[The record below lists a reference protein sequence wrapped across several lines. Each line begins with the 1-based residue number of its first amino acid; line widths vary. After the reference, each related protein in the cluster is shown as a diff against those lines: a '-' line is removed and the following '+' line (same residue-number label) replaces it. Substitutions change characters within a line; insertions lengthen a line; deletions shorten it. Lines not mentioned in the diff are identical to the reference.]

1 MANVSSSNGLEKHPK
16 LRFKGF
22 SEPWTSISFGELF
35 TYLPNNT
42 LSRAELNYE
51 SGEYQNVH
59 YGDVLIKYGPVLDA
73 TTDGLPF
80 ITEYN
85 DKNAHKQLLQ
95 SGDVIIADTAE
106 DEAVGKATEIINV
119 GKRKVVSGLHTI
131 ACRPRVEMA
140 PTYLGFYINSETYHQ
155 QLYSLMQG
163 VKVLSISKSNIEGT
177 TLCYPTEAEQQKICD
192 LLNLIELRIVK
203 QRQLIEH
210 LKKYKRGVSIAVF
223 DRKLSLAKNS
233 PSWIK
238 TTVGEICKIT
248 MGQSPDSESYN
259 TDQIGIP
266 LVQGNADMKNRIT
279 YPQRYT
285 NKPTKV
291 CDEGSII
298 LSVRAPVGSVGRA
311 DRKVCLGRGV
321 CAINAD
327 NNDFLYY
334 FFERYEPY
342 WKRIE
347 QGGTFTAISGD
358 DIADMPIDYPSFDE
372 RRLIANFLK
381 KIDNHITA
389 EENALNQ
396 LVTMKNGILQ
406 QMFI

>member
-1 MANVSSSNGLEKHPK
+1 M
-16 LRFKGF
+16 
-22 SEPWTSISFGELF
+22 
-35 TYLPNNT
+35 
-42 LSRAELNYE
+42 
-51 SGEYQNVH
+51 
-59 YGDVLIKYGPVLDA
+59 LIKYGPVLDA

-210 LKKYKRGVSIAVF
+210 LKKYKRGVSNKIFSEADKWDQVGFLDVF
-223 DRKLSLAKNS
+223 STVSDKPYQVTTSEYYEFGTYEVVDQGKNDIVGYNNDES
-233 PSWIK
+233 KVFYTVPIIVYGDH
-238 TTVGEICKIT
+238 TTVIKFRNTPFIVGGDGVKLLTTNTNNNLQYLYYALC
-248 MGQSPDSESYN
+248 QYN
-259 TDQIGIP
+259 VQPEGYKRHFSIVKNLNIPIPSIKEQQIIAET
-266 LVQGNADMKNRIT
+266 LATLDMKI
-279 YPQRYT
+279 Q
-285 NKPTKV
+285 KES
-291 CDEGSII
+291 CLLEI
-298 LSVRAPVGSVGRA
+298 LLTQKKA
-311 DRKVCLGRGV
+311 
-321 CAINAD
+321 
-327 NNDFLYY
+327 FLQ
-334 FFERYEPY
+334 
-342 WKRIE
+342 K
-347 QGGTFTAISGD
+347 
-358 DIADMPIDYPSFDE
+358 
-372 RRLIANFLK
+372 L
-381 KIDNHITA
+381 
-389 EENALNQ
+389 
-396 LVTMKNGILQ
+396 
-406 QMFI
+406 FI